1 MDQDALENVFSLG
14 KNSYRRMLHN
24 TKFEQ
29 QQFKKYAERIN
40 INIRPDTH
48 PINMSGGEQ
57 QKLLLMR
64 WIMSTAKIFIF
75 DEPTQNIDIPSKI
88 DIYNLFNDLIMKN
101 ASIIVCSSNLEELA
115 GTCDR
120 VLLLDGGVI
129 AKEFTYQELDKL
141 SDIYAIKES

>member
-1 MDQDALENVFSLG
+1 
-14 KNSYRRMLHN
+14 
-24 TKFEQ
+24 
-29 QQFKKYAERIN
+29 
-40 INIRPDTH
+40 
-48 PINMSGGEQ
+48 
-57 QKLLLMR
+57 
-64 WIMSTAKIFIF
+64 MSTAKIFIF